1 MPEPERD
8 NFRRAGPG
16 HLSLSDLRDFSRL
29 GLNARCICFLAI
41 ATLSAA
47 SVWIYANRILVA
59 HQLKDAAA
67 HNRPRGNLSDLYPR
81 WLGARELLLHHRNP
95 YGTEITGEIQT
106 GYYGRPLDPAR
117 PNDPKDQQG
126 FAYPVYVVFLLAPL
140 IWLPFAVVHTLFYW
154 LLALL
159 TAASVLLWLYVLGWR
174 LIPADAITAVVL
186 TVGSLPVVQG
196 IKLQQLSLLV
206 GVLLAGA
213 AASVASEHLFLG
225 GALLALA
232 TIKPQLAWG
241 LAGWLILW
249 AISDWRMRRNFV
261 FGFGV
266 VMALLLAGSEFVLP
280 RWLHMFVQAIGQY
293 HQYTQNQSVIEVGI
307 NLFVGPRASVT
318 LVHRA
323 AQALAALA
331 LLLCLPVF
339 WKLRTEDAHSAGF
352 GYANGLALSLV
363 VLIVPMFAPYN
374 QVLLVPAFLLLAM
387 NRKNFL
393 SAGKGRGLRFGYVFT
408 VLALAWQWIASL
420 LLCAAYLAGSRAWAM
435 SNWKLPFL
443 TTLAL
448 PVLVFGLSLL
458 DLYHRRQHPKTA

>member
-1 MPEPERD
+1 MWVYVD
-8 NFRRAGPG
+8 
-16 HLSLSDLRDFSRL
+16 
-29 GLNARCICFLAI
+29 
-41 ATLSAA
+41 
-47 SVWIYANRILVA
+47 RILVGY
-59 HQLKDAAA
+59 QVKDAAA
-67 HNRPRGNLSDLYPR
+67 HDRPRGNLSDLYPR

-95 YGTEITGEIQT
+95 YSKDVTIEIQE
-106 GYYGRPLDPAR
+106 GYYGRALEAAR

-126 FAYPVYVVFLLAPL
+126 FAYPLYVVFLLTPV
-140 IWLPFAVVHTLFYW
+140 IWLPFSAVQTIFYW
-154 LLALL
+154 LLAIL
-159 TAASVLLWLYVLGWR
+159 TAISAVLWFRALNWK
-174 LIPADAITAVVL
+174 PAAAGFAVAIVL
-186 TVGSLPVVQG
+186 TMGSFPVVQG
-196 IKLQQLSLLV
+196 IRLQQLSLLV
-206 GVLLAGA
+206 AVLLAA
-213 AASVASEHLFLG
+213 AAACAVSERLFLSG
-225 GALLALA
+225 VFLALA
-232 TIKPQLAWG
+232 MVKPQLAWS
-241 LAGWLILW
+241 LAAWLILW

-266 VMALLLAGSEFVLP
+266 VMALLLAGAEFVLP
-280 RWLHMFVQAIGQY
+280 GWLHMFVRAIGQY